1 MRGRGERR
9 ANLGPSPF
17 GNPQLHVLMLPDF
30 DRVDRISVLGNPQ
43 ASGVEPGETQC
54 FRLPRRSFQDDIDD
68 RERSDYYGDDDDD
81 PDADGSDHPTTPR
94 HHRPSTRLCETLTRT
109 ELELLTARLRDLTA
123 KTLLAEL
130 LIDCEEDRALRAVL
144 VGTLRDADCR
154 LKEATEP
161 TGHSSSER

>member
-1 MRGRGERR
+1 VERGE
-9 ANLGPSPF
+9 AQGL
-17 GNPQLHVLMLPDF
+17 
-30 DRVDRISVLGNPQ
+30 
-43 ASGVEPGETQC
+43 
-54 FRLPRRSFQDDIDD
+54 RLPRRSFQDEVDD

-81 PDADGSDHPTTPR
+81 PDTDGSDHPTTPR

-109 ELELLTARLRDLTA
+109 ELELLTARLHHLTA

-144 VGTLRDADCR
+144 VGTLRDADGR
-154 LKEATEP
+154 LKEAAEP